1 MSDIA
6 VIPLMVLVPF
16 LLIFLGFVI
25 QNITQ
30 FLHTRRIMA
39 LKQDM
44 LDKGMSAADIER
56 VLQASAVGVPAGV
69 LQPSTA
75 ILASAKGP
83 GFDKARLIQTMA
95 EHGLDGEGIE
105 RVLCALGDFSDDE
118 VPAKIAAMQSMLENG
133 MSGEDIERVIR
144 AFGRAPAQSSDAPAR
159 ESEWRVTTGGGRRA
173 TNP

>member
-1 MSDIA
+1 MSEIA
-6 VIPLMVLVPF
+6 LIPLMVIVPF

-30 FLHTRRIMA
+30 FLHTRRILA

-44 LDKGMSAADIER
+44 LGKGMSAADIER
-56 VLQASAVGVPAGV
+56 VLQASAVGPAGL

-75 ILASAKGP
+75 ILASSKGP

-118 VPAKIAAMQSMLENG
+118 LPAKIAAMQSMLENG
-133 MSGEDIERVIR
+133 MSAEDIERVIR
-144 AFGRAPAQSSDAPAR
+144 AFGRAPAESPPAPAR
-159 ESEWRVTTGGGRRA
+159 ESEWRVTSGDGHRA